1 MRSNGLIFLLLAA
14 LLSSGAPASAQ
25 TAAQIAVAGARTPND
40 PDVNGFRLSFLYGE
54 NQKMSGVD
62 FGVLSVSESAELS
75 GIAFVLGIHKLTN
88 GMTRGAAFSLINIHG
103 GNDSGLNAA
112 FINKVNNAKDAV
124 AVGFL
129 NIADGTTLVDIGG
142 LNMAKSSTAQIGFI
156 NVADEITGFQFGFL
170 NIAKNGFFPVFPI
183 FNFPKK

>member
-14 LLSSGAPASAQ
+14 SLLSAGIASAE
-25 TAAQIAVAGARTPND
+25 TAAQFAVVGVRAPND
-40 PDVNGFRLSFLYGE
+40 PDVNGLRLSFLYGE

-62 FGVLSVSESAELS
+62 FGLLSLSESNELT
-75 GIAFVLGIHKLTN
+75 GVAFVLGIHKLN
-88 GMTRGAAFSLINIHG
+88 SGMKGGAAFSLINIHD

-112 FINKVNNAKDAV
+112 FINKVNNAEDAV
-124 AVGFL
+124 DFGFV

-142 LNMAKSSTAQIGFI
+142 FNMAKRSTVQIGFI
-156 NVADEITGFQFGFL
+156 NMADEITGFQFGFL